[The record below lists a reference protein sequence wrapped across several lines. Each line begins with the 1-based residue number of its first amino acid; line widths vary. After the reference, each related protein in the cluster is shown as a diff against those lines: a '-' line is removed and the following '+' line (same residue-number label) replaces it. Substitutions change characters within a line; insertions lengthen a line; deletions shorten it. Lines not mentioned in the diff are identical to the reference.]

1 MTLLEEAR
9 SLIKAYL
16 AAKPHLSIASLAKAC
31 GMPPTTAR
39 AIVQGEVQKTSID
52 KITALLLTFMDVQS
66 VIAVVAKY
74 ENSRVQTGSL
84 QFWAERKAQFVASE
98 GFDWQ
103 DPDHEIVALA
113 ASPAGITAARIS
125 ELYGKEHGEK
135 RLAALLD
142 VGILREINGKIK
154 QPDDNV
160 SFSISDAQKRA
171 ALHTSG
177 WRQEDMDL
185 GGFLYHLYLAIDK
198 EGHEEVKSLVRQLI
212 TNLGEVEK
220 KYRSDNAPVL
230 LFSLCAN
237 RLKGVE
243 S

>member
-9 SLIKAYL
+9 GLIKNHL

-52 KITALLLTFMDVQS
+52 RITSLLLTFMDIENVILLVSKYEKTKVQS
-66 VIAVVAKY
+66 GA
-74 ENSRVQTGSL
+74 L
-84 QFWAERKAQFVASE
+84 QFWAERKATFVASE

-113 ASPAGITAARIS
+113 ASPSGITTERILQ
-125 ELYGKEHGEK
+125 LYGKEHGER
-135 RLAALLD
+135 RLTALLD
-142 VGILREINGKIK
+142 AKILREINGRIR

-171 ALHTSG
+171 ALHTDR
-177 WRQEDMDL
+177 WRQEDIES
-185 GGFLYHLYLAIDK
+185 GGFLYHLYLAITP
-198 EGHEEVKSLVRQLI
+198 EGHEEVKTLVRQFI
-212 TNLGEVEK
+212 TNLSVEL
-220 KYRSDNAPVL
+220 S
-230 LFSLCAN
+230 
-237 RLKGVE
+237 
-243 S
+243 